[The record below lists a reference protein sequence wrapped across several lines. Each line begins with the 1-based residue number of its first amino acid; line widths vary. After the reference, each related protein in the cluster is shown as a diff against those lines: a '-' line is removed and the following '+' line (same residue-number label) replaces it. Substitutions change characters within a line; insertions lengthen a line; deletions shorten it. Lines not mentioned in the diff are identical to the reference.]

1 MIAVTSERL
10 EHLRM
15 FAKLERDT
23 ILEHM
28 MRDGRDPAEAVA
40 EVPGVDEFVVTALRD
55 EMLEDRGRLA
65 EYSMTRLAARGSGPD
80 AAEHRRN
87 ADRAEFALLR
97 EIAEQVPELT
107 AAVWRLSGSLDVDAE
122 A

>member
-1 MIAVTSERL
+1 MSNGCSQCQLTSRPQTLFLFAVC
-10 EHLRM
+10 
-15 FAKLERDT
+15 
-23 ILEHM
+23 
-28 MRDGRDPAEAVA
+28 P
-40 EVPGVDEFVVTALRD
+40 
-55 EMLEDRGRLA
+55 
-65 EYSMTRLAARGSGPD
+65 RGSGPD

-107 AAVWRLSGSLDVDAE
+107 AAVWRLSGSLDVDTE